1 MFCVCLSV
9 RSGGVFLNQELLE
22 KLHQNWKEVLIGF
35 LIALSLFLG
44 FLFLKKED
52 KEVISEEWE
61 SFSEIDSIE
70 EVEAEEIGD
79 VEEVLIYID
88 VKGEVVKPG
97 VYQIEANKRV
107 IDAVKLAG
115 GETNEANLD
124 HLNLALK
131 LTDQMV
137 VSVPHVDD
145 EEGDVEIVTVE
156 TEQGTEKVNIN
167 TADLAQLMTL
177 EGIGPKKAEGIIH
190 YREENGSFKTIEEI
204 KEVSGIGD
212 KTYEKFREKIET
224 EH

>member
-1 MFCVCLSV
+1 M
-9 RSGGVFLNQELLE
+9 FLNQELLE
-22 KLHQNWKEVLIGF
+22 RLHQNWKELLIGF

-52 KEVISEEWE
+52 KEVISEEWA

-79 VEEVLIYID
+79 TEEEVLIYID

-115 GETNEANLD
+115 GETSEANLN

-137 VSVPHVDD
+137 VSVPHMDD

-177 EGIGPKKAEGIIH
+177 EGIGPKKAEGIIR

-204 KEVSGIGD
+204 KDVSGIGD
-212 KTYEKFREKIET
+212 KTFEKFREKIET
-224 EH
+224 NH